1 VKGEKILI
9 DTSVW
14 ISYFQNRDALF
25 TEGVEEILTSSHVY
39 VPKVVLAELIQGAK
53 SEKEISVIEEFLEA
67 FTIVDQT
74 DDTWLGAGKLS
85 FLMKKKGL
93 TVHLIDCYIAVLANE
108 HQCRLFS
115 LDVHFKTIQKFL
127 DEKCR
132 GKVR

>member
-1 VKGEKILI
+1 MKGEKILI

>member
-1 VKGEKILI
+1 
-9 DTSVW
+9 
-14 ISYFQNRDALF
+14 
-25 TEGVEEILTSSHVY
+25 
-39 VPKVVLAELIQGAK
+39 
-53 SEKEISVIEEFLEA
+53 
-67 FTIVDQT
+67 VDQT